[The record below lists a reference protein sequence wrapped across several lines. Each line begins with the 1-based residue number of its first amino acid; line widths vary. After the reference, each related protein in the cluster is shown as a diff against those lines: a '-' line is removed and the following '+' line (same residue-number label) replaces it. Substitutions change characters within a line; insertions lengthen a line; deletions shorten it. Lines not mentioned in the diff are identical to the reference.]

1 MELKYEIMLI
11 LLTGLVAFATGMKKA
26 KSSCCCCSLAWERDD
41 GNQLQGVKVV
51 KRQRS
56 SVVPSPTPPSPPRMT
71 RNPLFN
77 FLN

>member
-11 LLTGLVAFATGMKKA
+11 LITGLVAFATGMKKA

-56 SVVPSPTPPSPPRMT
+56 SVVPSPPPSPPPRMT